1 MQNFTEMG
9 LRPEL
14 LSSLVKMGFETPT
27 PIQAKTIPHIL
38 ESTNDLVAMA
48 QTGTGKTAAFGLPV
62 LNQIEIENTDIQ
74 SIMLCPTRE
83 LCLQISND
91 IEQLSQDLSVSTV
104 AVYGGEPIVK
114 QLSALKRGCHIV
126 VGTPGRVNDLINR
139 NKLDLSKIKFLV
151 LDEADEMLKMGFK
164 DEMDAILAKTPAMK
178 QTLLFSATMPP
189 DIASMTGRYMN
200 TPQKISVTSQ
210 NKTAENIDH
219 RYMVTSPVTTYQALR
234 RYADINPDIY
244 SLVFC
249 RTRQETKDI
258 ADKLIADGYNADSIH
273 GDLSQA
279 QRDQVMNRFRKKHLQ
294 LLIATDVAARGLDVT
309 ELTHVIHFHI
319 PDDPENYVH
328 RSGRTGRAGKSGI
341 SMAIITPGE
350 QRKIKMLEKQIN
362 QKLTREMVPAGKE
375 VFSHRLS
382 NYLDI
387 LASEDKAENNAM
399 EGYEQI
405 IEEKLGHLSRNEL
418 LQRFMSKEFSRV
430 HEEYKNA
437 PDLNNIA
444 GSTGSKPE
452 RKQQRSKG
460 GRKGQKLSRFS
471 INLGDKNN
479 LRPDLLINIINRH
492 TPEHKIKIGRI
503 DIQKKY
509 TIFEADGDYE
519 KELVRAFRKAKYKG
533 NALTVQP
540 FE

>member
-91 IEQLSQDLSVSTV
+91 IEQLSKDLSVSTV